1 MMKNFVPLILL
12 FVIGTSFAEEANLPD
27 RAWLF
32 AYFTPNDKE
41 GLHFAWSA
49 DGQKWTPLRDGQ
61 LFLKTPQDVGPVLRD
76 PSVLRGP
83 DGTFHLVW
91 TGSWEGISFGYA
103 SSKDLINWSEAKSV
117 PAMEH
122 EPKTRNVWAP
132 ELFYDDKDKLFYIIW
147 SSTIPDKFTETAKSG
162 EDDYNHRLYYT
173 TTKDFK
179 TFAETKLFWDPGHN
193 VIDAF
198 LAKDGDRY
206 LLFYKDET
214 LRPEPKKNILLA
226 VGSSPTGPFEVQ
238 GGISP
243 TNWAEG
249 PSALNIDGTW
259 YVYFDL
265 YRKGHFGAI
274 RSKDL
279 KTWENITEKLCM
291 PVHSR
296 HGTMFEVDAEILKK
310 MF

>member
-1 MMKNFVPLILL
+1 MKNLLPLIFLC
-12 FVIGTSFAEEANLPD
+12 FIATSFAAEVNLPN
-27 RAWLF
+27 RTWLF

-49 DGQKWTPLRDGQ
+49 DGLKWTALRDGKI
-61 LFLKTPQDVGPVLRD
+61 FLKTPQNVGPVLRD

-91 TGSWEGISFGYA
+91 TGSWKAKNLGYA
-103 SSKDLINWSEAKSV
+103 SSNDLINWSEAQSIPV
-117 PAMEH
+117 MAH
-122 EPKTRNVWAP
+122 EPTTRNVWAP
-132 ELFYDDKDKLFYIIW
+132 ELFYDDKAELFYIIW
-147 SSTIPDKFTETAKSG
+147 ASTIPDKFTETAKSS
-162 EDDYNHRLYYT
+162 EDDLNHRLYYT

-179 TFAETKLFWDPGHN
+179 TFAETKSYWDPGHS

-226 VGSSPTGPFEVQ
+226 IGASPTGPFEVQ
-238 GGISP
+238 GSVST

-249 PSALNIDGTW
+249 PSALNIDGMW
-259 YVYFDL
+259 YVYADL

-279 KTWENITEKLCM
+279 KTWETITEKLCM
-291 PVHSR
+291 PAQSR